1 MFAITAGTIH
11 HHSFIGGQH
20 GEEEKG
26 KGSGN
31 EGREEGQAPEEE
43 VGETL
48 LTVSTSDE
56 VELPD
61 MGRRESRSGASP
73 SSTTLTVSPKLAGAS
88 SISIWVLRPTLMSRF
103 VRSSGTKPW
112 GSALSV

>member
-26 KGSGN
+26 KGSGK

-61 MGRRESRSGASP
+61 MGRRESRSGERSRDCIRPRRPGPRMRASARG
-73 SSTTLTVSPKLAGAS
+73 SSLPG
-88 SISIWVLRPTLMSRF
+88 LR
-103 VRSSGTKPW
+103 
-112 GSALSV
+112 SAEDFGVAKRPD